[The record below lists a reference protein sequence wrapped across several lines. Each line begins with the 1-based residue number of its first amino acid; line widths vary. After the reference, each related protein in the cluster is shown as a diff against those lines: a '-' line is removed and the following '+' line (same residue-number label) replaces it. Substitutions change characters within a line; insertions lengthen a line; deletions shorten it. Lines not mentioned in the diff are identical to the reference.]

1 MTLSSSSSSSSW
13 LSVGICETFLN
24 HVENFFI
31 FIVPFGR
38 SIWVIFGVF
47 TEQLCP
53 NVWCALRAT
62 CFRPPGGQ
70 FLVDRITCR
79 VKLMQL
85 RVAAADPVSQS
96 VNQRHQQ
103 HNGRTSFTMC
113 DDDRIR

>member
-1 MTLSSSSSSSSW
+1 MLKNFSFLLCRLVIDNW
-13 LSVGICETFLN
+13 GSVM
-24 HVENFFI
+24 V
-31 FIVPFGR
+31 VVVVFGR
-38 SIWVIFGVF
+38 SIWVIFGIF

-96 VNQRHQQ
+96 VNQQHQQ
-103 HNGRTSFTMC
+103 HNGRTSFTIQMQC
-113 DDDRIR
+113 FVDHR